1 MKDLVISARRIRRE
15 IRFAAAAFIVAFL
28 TNLYAVVRFDRPW
41 YELFTQ
47 MGYVVVITAVIYLL
61 LWIPRL
67 ARGARFAYGRP
78 PRMTFA
84 FFEGSLSGLTSRNP
98 RKISNFG

>member
-67 ARGARFAYGRP
+67 LAALASRMGGRRG
-78 PRMTFA
+78 
-84 FFEGSLSGLTSRNP
+84 
-98 RKISNFG
+98 

>member
-61 LWIPRL
+61 LWISRL
-67 ARGARFAYGRP
+67 LAALVSRMGGRRG
-78 PRMTFA
+78 
-84 FFEGSLSGLTSRNP
+84 
-98 RKISNFG
+98 

>member
-67 ARGARFAYGRP
+67 LAALVSSMGGRRG
-78 PRMTFA
+78 
-84 FFEGSLSGLTSRNP
+84 
-98 RKISNFG
+98 

>member
-67 ARGARFAYGRP
+67 LTALVSRMGGRRG
-78 PRMTFA
+78 
-84 FFEGSLSGLTSRNP
+84 
-98 RKISNFG
+98 

>member
-67 ARGARFAYGRP
+67 LAALVSGGRRG
-78 PRMTFA
+78 
-84 FFEGSLSGLTSRNP
+84 
-98 RKISNFG
+98 

>member
-1 MKDLVISARRIRRE
+1 M
-15 IRFAAAAFIVAFL
+15 
-28 TNLYAVVRFDRPW
+28 PW

-67 ARGARFAYGRP
+67 LAALVSRMGGRRG
-78 PRMTFA
+78 
-84 FFEGSLSGLTSRNP
+84 
-98 RKISNFG
+98 

>member
-15 IRFAAAAFIVAFL
+15 IRFAAAVIVAFL

-67 ARGARFAYGRP
+67 LAALVSRMGGRRG
-78 PRMTFA
+78 
-84 FFEGSLSGLTSRNP
+84 
-98 RKISNFG
+98 

>member
-47 MGYVVVITAVIYLL
+47 MGYVVVITA
-61 LWIPRL
+61 

-78 PRMTFA
+78 PWMTFA

>member
-15 IRFAAAAFIVAFL
+15 IRFAAAAFIFAFL

-67 ARGARFAYGRP
+67 LAALRP
-78 PRMTFA
+78 APA
-84 FFEGSLSGLTSRNP
+84 FSKNKP
-98 RKISNFG
+98 AA

>member
-61 LWIPRL
+61 LWITRL
-67 ARGARFAYGRP
+67 LAALVSRMGGRRGAVIP
-78 PRMTFA
+78 VK
-84 FFEGSLSGLTSRNP
+84 SLILD
-98 RKISNFG
+98 KHYDL

>member
-47 MGYVVVITAVIYLL
+47 MGYVVVITAGVYLL
-61 LWIPRL
+61 LWVPRPL
-67 ARGARFAYGRP
+67 AALVSRMGGRRG
-78 PRMTFA
+78 
-84 FFEGSLSGLTSRNP
+84 
-98 RKISNFG
+98 

>member
-67 ARGARFAYGRP
+67 LAALVSGMGGRRG
-78 PRMTFA
+78 
-84 FFEGSLSGLTSRNP
+84 
-98 RKISNFG
+98 

>member
-15 IRFAAAAFIVAFL
+15 IRFAAAAFIFAFL

-67 ARGARFAYGRP
+67 LAALVSRMGGRRG
-78 PRMTFA
+78 
-84 FFEGSLSGLTSRNP
+84 
-98 RKISNFG
+98 

>member
-67 ARGARFAYGRP
+67 LAALDSRMGGRRG
-78 PRMTFA
+78 
-84 FFEGSLSGLTSRNP
+84 
-98 RKISNFG
+98 

>member
-1 MKDLVISARRIRRE
+1 MKDLVISARCIRRE

-67 ARGARFAYGRP
+67 LAALVSRMGGCRG
-78 PRMTFA
+78 
-84 FFEGSLSGLTSRNP
+84 
-98 RKISNFG
+98 

>member
-41 YELFTQ
+41 YE

-67 ARGARFAYGRP
+67 LAALVSRMGGRRG
-78 PRMTFA
+78 
-84 FFEGSLSGLTSRNP
+84 
-98 RKISNFG
+98 

>member
-47 MGYVVVITAVIYLL
+47 MGYVVVITAVIYLCL
-61 LWIPRL
+61 LYTSPSPRDIS
-67 ARGARFAYGRP
+67 GS
-78 PRMTFA
+78 RMPSSA
-84 FFEGSLSGLTSRNP
+84 
-98 RKISNFG
+98 